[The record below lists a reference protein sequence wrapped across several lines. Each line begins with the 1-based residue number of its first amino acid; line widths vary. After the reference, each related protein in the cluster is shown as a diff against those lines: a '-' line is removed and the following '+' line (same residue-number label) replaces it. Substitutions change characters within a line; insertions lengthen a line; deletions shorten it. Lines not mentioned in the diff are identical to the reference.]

1 MDAGIHIP
9 TNPGTFFQ
17 SRLIQ
22 YNIQSD
28 LFSPNTHQHHVK
40 LIQDPRPCPI
50 DPTPRAL
57 ISISSMGSIS
67 IKILYTL
74 KRPQASRK
82 TALLHTR
89 TQLSLSLSRP
99 PRARGHRFILHD
111 HLLSLPPFLA
121 HPERSSPRF
130 CSLIRGERGDPSSV
144 CTLSSSQF
152 FAYYLSASQFNMLP
166 SLRSQPSPLPPGSVR
181 GGDQDVCNHPVSPER
196 PEISVRPS
204 AQAGPPST
212 DHLRIL
218 DILSGP

>member
-89 TQLSLSLSRP
+89 TQLSLSLSPTSRTWP
-99 PRARGHRFILHD
+99 PIHPSR
-111 HLLSLPPFLA
+111 SPPFA
-121 HPERSSPRF
+121 PSISRSPRTVISSF
-130 CSLIRGERGDPSSV
+130 LFTDTRRTRG
-144 CTLSSSQF
+144 
-152 FAYYLSASQFNMLP
+152 
-166 SLRSQPSPLPPGSVR
+166 
-181 GGDQDVCNHPVSPER
+181 PE
-196 PEISVRPS
+196 
-204 AQAGPPST
+204 
-212 DHLRIL
+212 
-218 DILSGP
+218 